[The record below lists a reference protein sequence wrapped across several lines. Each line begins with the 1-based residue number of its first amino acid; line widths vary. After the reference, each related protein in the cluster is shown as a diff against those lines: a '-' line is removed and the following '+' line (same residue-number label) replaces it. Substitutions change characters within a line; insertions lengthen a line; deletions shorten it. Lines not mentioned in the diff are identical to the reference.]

1 MIEFVSE
8 YLIYLSNMKPPILR
22 WLPNYQIKNFSA
34 DLIAGFTIWAVMIP
48 EAMAYSDIAGV
59 PAIIGLYSV
68 PLPLLIYSIL
78 GTSRTMVVGPDSAT
92 ALISAVTIGAMATVK
107 SAQYISLTASLAL
120 VVGLLFSLFGL
131 LKMGWV
137 ANFIPIPVMKGF
149 VQGLIWLT
157 IIGQVP
163 KIFGLDSS
171 RGDFWQKFIHL
182 IRYLPQL
189 HLTTTLVGL
198 LSILLLLLFKRY
210 FPKLPGALLT
220 VIISIAIVRFF
231 HLEQQ
236 GVKVISSIA
245 TGMPSLKLPFFSLD
259 NLDAMIAGALAIV
272 LVGYAESL
280 GAAKTA
286 AEKFGEEIDANQEL
300 ISYGISNLASSFSS
314 GFVVVGSL
322 SKTSVAIDGGAI
334 SQVSSIVH
342 SLLVILTLLF
352 LMPLFSDLPH
362 ATLSAI
368 VIEAMLGLSNLKYLK
383 RLRLISSLEFGIAMA
398 SFLAVLFLD
407 VLPGISLGVVLSL
420 LWLLDR
426 ATNPGSAILGKLPDE
441 EMYRDIARHPEAL
454 TIPGLLIFR
463 FNSSLF
469 FPNANNFRSNLLEA
483 IQNASS
489 PVRQVLIDAETLNFI
504 DVTAIDMLAKLNH
517 YFQQKDIVLSLA
529 RVRDPVRDLMQKM
542 GLEREIGSQYF
553 YERISD
559 GLQIFLEKNK

>member
-8 YLIYLSNMKPPILR
+8 YLIYLLSMKPPILR

-34 DLIAGFTIWAVMIP
+34 DLMAGFTIWAVMIP

-68 PLPLLIYSIL
+68 PLPLLVYSIF

-163 KIFGLDSS
+163 KIFGLDGS

-198 LSILLLLLFKRY
+198 SSILLLLLFKRY
-210 FPKLPGALLT
+210 FSKLPGALLT
-220 VIISIAIVRFF
+220 VIISIAIMRFF

-322 SKTSVAIDGGAI
+322 SKTSVAIHGGAI

-342 SLLVILTLLF
+342 SLLVVLTLLF

-542 GLEREIGSQYF
+542 GLEREIGAQYF

>member
-8 YLIYLSNMKPPILR
+8 YLIYLLSMKPPILR

-34 DLIAGFTIWAVMIP
+34 DLMAGFTIWAVMIP

-68 PLPLLIYSIL
+68 PLPLLVYSIF

-163 KIFGLDSS
+163 KIFGLDGS

-198 LSILLLLLFKRY
+198 SSILLLLLFKRY
-210 FPKLPGALLT
+210 FSKLPGALLT
-220 VIISIAIVRFF
+220 VIISIAIMRFF

-342 SLLVILTLLF
+342 SLLVVLTLLF

-368 VIEAMLGLSNLKYLK
+368 VIEAMLGLSNLNYLK

-542 GLEREIGSQYF
+542 GLEREIGAQYF

>member
-8 YLIYLSNMKPPILR
+8 YLIYLSNMKPSILR

-68 PLPLLIYSIL
+68 PLPLLVYSIL

-189 HLTTTLVGL
+189 HLTSTLVGL
-198 LSILLLLLFKRY
+198 SSILLLLLFKRY

-236 GVKVISSIA
+236 GVNVISSIA

>member
-1 MIEFVSE
+1 
-8 YLIYLSNMKPPILR
+8 
-22 WLPNYQIKNFSA
+22 
-34 DLIAGFTIWAVMIP
+34 
-48 EAMAYSDIAGV
+48 
-59 PAIIGLYSV
+59 
-68 PLPLLIYSIL
+68 
-78 GTSRTMVVGPDSAT
+78 
-92 ALISAVTIGAMATVK
+92 
-107 SAQYISLTASLAL
+107 
-120 VVGLLFSLFGL
+120 
-131 LKMGWV
+131 
-137 ANFIPIPVMKGF
+137 
-149 VQGLIWLT
+149 
-157 IIGQVP
+157 
-163 KIFGLDSS
+163 
-171 RGDFWQKFIHL
+171 
-182 IRYLPQL
+182 
-189 HLTTTLVGL
+189 
-198 LSILLLLLFKRY
+198 
-210 FPKLPGALLT
+210 
-220 VIISIAIVRFF
+220 
-231 HLEQQ
+231 
-236 GVKVISSIA
+236 VISSIA

-334 SQVSSIVH
+334 SQVSSIIH

-483 IQNASS
+483 IQNASF

>member
-8 YLIYLSNMKPPILR
+8 YLIYLLSMKPPILR

-34 DLIAGFTIWAVMIP
+34 DLMAGFTIWAVMIP

-68 PLPLLIYSIL
+68 PLPLLVYSIF

-163 KIFGLDSS
+163 KIFGLDGS

-198 LSILLLLLFKRY
+198 SSILLLLLFKRY
-210 FPKLPGALLT
+210 FSKLPGALLT
-220 VIISIAIVRFF
+220 VIISIAIMRFF

-342 SLLVILTLLF
+342 SLLVVLTLLF

-542 GLEREIGSQYF
+542 GLEREIGAQYF

>member
-198 LSILLLLLFKRY
+198 SSILLLLLFKRY

-220 VIISIAIVRFF
+220 VIISIAIARFF

-368 VIEAMLGLSNLKYLK
+368 VIEAMLGLSNLK
-383 RLRLISSLEFGIAMA
+383 
-398 SFLAVLFLD
+398 
-407 VLPGISLGVVLSL
+407 
-420 LWLLDR
+420 
-426 ATNPGSAILGKLPDE
+426 
-441 EMYRDIARHPEAL
+441 
-454 TIPGLLIFR
+454 
-463 FNSSLF
+463 
-469 FPNANNFRSNLLEA
+469 
-483 IQNASS
+483 
-489 PVRQVLIDAETLNFI
+489 
-504 DVTAIDMLAKLNH
+504 
-517 YFQQKDIVLSLA
+517 
-529 RVRDPVRDLMQKM
+529 
-542 GLEREIGSQYF
+542 
-553 YERISD
+553 
-559 GLQIFLEKNK
+559 